1 MALHILI
8 IQGHKRVI
16 MVGRPSVL
24 DSDVQMRD
32 QEQGV
37 RIGAAPL
44 KACLT
49 GESEGV
55 YLLVLLPP

>member
-1 MALHILI
+1 
-8 IQGHKRVI
+8 